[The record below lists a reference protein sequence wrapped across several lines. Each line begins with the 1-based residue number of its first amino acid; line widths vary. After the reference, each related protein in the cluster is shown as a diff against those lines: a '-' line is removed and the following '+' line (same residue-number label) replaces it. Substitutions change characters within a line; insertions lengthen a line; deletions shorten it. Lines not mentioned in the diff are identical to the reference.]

1 MNIKPIIYNYLIT
14 IANGSIHFH
23 AFSYQYTG
31 SGYNQAVNLVIDG
44 LIFLWACRNQS
55 NGRRRVGRR

>member
-31 SGYNQAVNLVIDG
+31 SGYFKEDVSKQAHPL
-44 LIFLWACRNQS
+44 FFA
-55 NGRRRVGRR
+55 